1 VVQEA
6 LEFAVLMLAPIVP
19 HATHVLWQQL
29 GHAGAVA
36 DVRWPEPDAAALRQD
51 TIEVVVQVNGKLRSR
66 FTVDADA
73 DEDTIKA
80 GALADQRAAAF
91 IQGKPIRKVIVVQK
105 KLVNIVV

>member
-1 VVQEA
+1 MR
-6 LEFAVLMLAPIVP
+6 FAMETVTLLLAPIVP
-19 HATHVLWQQL
+19 HFAEELWAEL
-29 GHAGAVA
+29 GHPDSILTAA
-36 DVRWPEPDAAALRQD
+36 WPSYREDALVKD
-51 TIEVVVQVNGKLRSR
+51 SLTIVVQVNGKLRSR